1 VTDSIAAAVATTTPD
16 KLQPSIG
23 YLVAGFAL
31 LAVGLAVV
39 VAGRRKHPEP
49 GSRPS
54 PARAAL
60 LVLVYAISS
69 AAFMHVLGPA
79 VLGRDTS
86 AWLFALGDVIFVALG
101 LLIVVM
107 LLAEGRPASAFGVRG
122 GSAGRLPLALIMG
135 IGAVA
140 VVAFDS
146 YAALF
151 SGRVVANADSLVFA
165 TLFALLGSAVPE
177 ELLFRGYLM
186 SSLDGRMRR
195 WSRVIVSAAAFTA
208 VRCTRFW
215 PGEGLGMGDWMV
227 YISGAVLPLG
237 LWWGLMRELS
247 GGSIWPGLA
256 SHFLLEF
263 GTTLARTSHA
273 PS

>member
-1 VTDSIAAAVATTTPD
+1 MTDTLAAVAVTTPTS
-16 KLQPSIG
+16 LEPRIG

-39 VAGRRKHPEP
+39 VTGRRTPPEP

-60 LVLVYAISS
+60 LAIVYGISS

-79 VLGRDTS
+79 VLGQNVS
-86 AWLFALGDVIFVALG
+86 AWLLALGDVIFVALG
-101 LLIVVM
+101 LLVVVM
-107 LLAEGRPASAFGVRG
+107 LLAEGRPVSDFGVRG
-122 GSAGRLPLALIMG
+122 GNAGRLPLALIMG

-140 VVAFDS
+140 VVAFEAYRS
-146 YAALF
+146 LF
-151 SGRVVANADSLVFA
+151 TGQVVVNADSLVFA

-208 VRCTRFW
+208 VRAFRFW
-215 PGEGLGMGDWMV
+215 PGEGLGMADWMV

-256 SHFLLEF
+256 SHFLVEF